1 MPDFKQ
7 SLTLAIQAEVMSQN
21 LYRMLA
27 ASYAKRPEVSSIF
40 TNLIPME
47 RIHEEKLTV
56 LFGQH
61 FPGTVPDIDIVHF
74 RKPVKVNIEGPQK
87 VLEFAI
93 SREEMAH
100 DNYSRLASYATDPAT
115 KELFTS
121 LAFEEENHKSVL
133 QTEILR
139 LDNLMTWF
147 DPSELNGLVED

>member
-7 SLTLAIQAEVMSQN
+7 SLSLAIKAEVMSQN
-21 LYRMLA
+21 LYKMLA
-27 ASYAKRPEVSSIF
+27 ASYAKRPEVSAIF

-47 RIHEEKLTV
+47 RLHEEKLSA
-56 LFGQH
+56 LFEKN
-61 FPGTVPDIDIVHF
+61 FPGVVPEIDRVIFH
-74 RKPVKVNIEGPQK
+74 KADNVNIKDPVK

-100 DNYSRLASYATDPAT
+100 DNYSRMASYATDPDT
-115 KELFTS
+115 KNLFSS
-121 LAFEEENHKSVL
+121 LAIEEDNHKSVL